1 MCAVGNFARRCYNL
15 ARWTNLKGSNRV
27 NRGGSWNNEA
37 ANCRSAN
44 RNRNDPSNRNNNN
57 GFRVALN
64 SNGHKAGWLEA
75 DALGFRMEQFVFRS
89 GLVSTWLAKPKPVTA
104 WC

>member
-1 MCAVGNFARRCYNL
+1 M
-15 ARWTNLKGSNRV
+15 NLKGSNRV

-44 RNRNDPSNRNNNN
+44 RNRNDPANRNNNN

-64 SNGHKAGWLEA
+64 SNGLKKLDGWWRMPWDSGWNSSFPCLA
-75 DALGFRMEQFVFRS
+75 RFRLGQQNLNPRPRGVSRS
-89 GLVSTWLAKPKPVTA
+89 VG
-104 WC
+104 

>member
-1 MCAVGNFARRCYNL
+1 M
-15 ARWTNLKGSNRV
+15 

-44 RNRNDPSNRNNNN
+44 RNTNEPSNRNNNN

-64 SNGHKAGWLEA
+64 SNGEWRMPWDSGWNSSFSCLTGSKLDSNSKTSTRGRVVLVAGWMTESNA
-75 DALGFRMEQFVFRS
+75 PR
-89 GLVSTWLAKPKPVTA
+89 GLY
-104 WC
+104 